1 VQKQLRDKYFGP
13 DSESSE
19 EETPKPLA
27 LMPNDP
33 NLSAKVGQ
41 NLPSQKPRMIAQQAQ
56 NADKHT
62 NQHSY
67 RLGGQDKLK
76 EAMSRFKDQD
86 ESDDYDEAFMNY
98 QAKHKGPES
107 SHVASDPVIF
117 NKTDEEESKGGLFIT
132 GTEEEEGLSPNPRQS
147 TKMSIKTQQEEEE
160 DARRAVN
167 SKAMQLYQEMFANNQ
182 LAIPEKQ
189 ARSTFRDSQAY
200 EEDNGHNN
208 AQFFQGYQDRFQM
221 IKDMASQVRDEIEE
235 QDE

>member
-1 VQKQLRDKYFGP
+1 MQKQLRDKYFGP

-19 EETPKPLA
+19 EETPKPLI

-86 ESDDYDEAFMNY
+86 ESDDYDEAFMNN
-98 QAKHKGPES
+98 QA
-107 SHVASDPVIF
+107 
-117 NKTDEEESKGGLFIT
+117 
-132 GTEEEEGLSPNPRQS
+132 
-147 TKMSIKTQQEEEE
+147 
-160 DARRAVN
+160 
-167 SKAMQLYQEMFANNQ
+167 
-182 LAIPEKQ
+182 
-189 ARSTFRDSQAY
+189 
-200 EEDNGHNN
+200 
-208 AQFFQGYQDRFQM
+208 
-221 IKDMASQVRDEIEE
+221 
-235 QDE
+235 